1 MRRLMFV
8 LIVLAGLA
16 TSAAAQVAP
25 ADPNRWEPEI
35 QKFEAE
41 DKAKGLVKGGNV
53 FIGASS
59 IARWTNLAESFPDR
73 KVVNRGFGGSEMAHA
88 AQYANRVVVPHAPRV
103 VVLYSGENDLN
114 RGVSPQ
120 TVFASYKK
128 FYDTV
133 HGALPNTRLVV
144 VSLKPSLARWK
155 IRNEMHET
163 NKMIRTHCAAANNC
177 VYVDV
182 WPPMLGKDG
191 TPKPELFVEDGLHMT
206 PAGYTI
212 WTAILAPHL
221 K

>member
-1 MRRLMFV
+1 MLV

-73 KVVNRGFGGSEMAHA
+73 KVVNRGFGGSEMEHA
-88 AQYANRVVVPHAPRV
+88 AQYASRVVVPHAPRV

-114 RGVSPQ
+114 RGVAPQ
-120 TVFASYKK
+120 TVFTSYKK

-163 NKMIRTHCAAANNC
+163 NKMIRTHCAAARNC

>member
-1 MRRLMFV
+1 MRRLMFI

-88 AQYANRVVVPHAPRV
+88 AQYASRVVVPHAPRV

-163 NKMIRTHCAAANNC
+163 NKMIHTHCAAAKNC